1 MGRRVGEAK
10 RGVCWALAGLLAGGV
25 TPTTTFAHEDPQSTT
40 AAQTL
45 SSAKPAGA
53 ATRYQASRLPGRAAA
68 YYRVVWGVDSLSVK
82 AVESD
87 QLIRFAWRV
96 LDADKA
102 KTLNNRSTE
111 PLLIDPQRGVQ
122 LAVPS
127 MGQVGPLRQTAIPE
141 AGKSYWM
148 AFSNKGRQVK
158 RGDRI
163 NVVIGPFRAEGL
175 VVD

>member
-1 MGRRVGEAK
+1 MGWIIRRLDVRPQTTVGRIGEAK
-10 RGVCWALAGLLAGGV
+10 RGVCWALAGWLAGEV
-25 TPTTTFAHEDPQSTT
+25 TPTTSFAHEDPQSTR

-45 SSAKPAGA
+45 GSAKPTG
-53 ATRYQASRLPGRAAA
+53 TPTHYQPSRFPGRAAA

-122 LAVPS
+122 LVVPS
-127 MGQVGPLRQTAIPE
+127 IGSVGPLRQPGASLLFHEI
-141 AGKSYWM
+141 
-148 AFSNKGRQVK
+148 
-158 RGDRI
+158 
-163 NVVIGPFRAEGL
+163 VIGWFTST
-175 VVD
+175 VVR